1 MNPAKRHLRV
11 VRDPASP
18 VTRDEIA
25 VRFTSTSGLVASLRK
40 PLNSFRWRG
49 PGTLRFDEQ
58 GILVTAK
65 SLTMLGLRPTQRFI
79 PPAEIR
85 EVYREG
91 SEVLVQL
98 RGSRSP
104 YFRFWAEDPT
114 SAAQIVARLP
124 TRHTIEFE
132 GTLQEVR
139 SPSARS
145 ARGAWLVALF
155 AVSVLASLAW
165 FAAGPSARRG
175 SIPAPQPA
183 PVAPAVAKGSRLPE
197 GALSPQDASLAR
209 EDLTKYGER
218 IEALTTEFAAAFDAL
233 MDGKVSQEKFAEEL
247 QQWLLPQW
255 DDLETK
261 LRRANAAP
269 GSLQE
274 TADDHLMAA
283 INNWQLALRAYT
295 DDLRNQRRVVSTFE
309 YLARAERHESRAQE
323 ILRNLERRTPSESA
337 TKPP

>member
-11 VRDPASP
+11 VPDPASP

-65 SLTMLGLRPTQRFI
+65 SLTLLGLRPTQRFI

-139 SPSARS
+139 TPRDEAAYQRRS
-145 ARGAWLVALF
+145 LHR
-155 AVSVLASLAW
+155 SH
-165 FAAGPSARRG
+165 RRW
-175 SIPAPQPA
+175 QR
-183 PVAPAVAKGSRLPE
+183 AVAFPRGH
-197 GALSPQDASLAR
+197 
-209 EDLTKYGER
+209 
-218 IEALTTEFAAAFDAL
+218 F
-233 MDGKVSQEKFAEEL
+233 
-247 QQWLLPQW
+247 
-255 DDLETK
+255 
-261 LRRANAAP
+261 LRRMP
-269 GSLQE
+269 
-274 TADDHLMAA
+274 H
-283 INNWQLALRAYT
+283 
-295 DDLRNQRRVVSTFE
+295 
-309 YLARAERHESRAQE
+309 
-323 ILRNLERRTPSESA
+323 
-337 TKPP
+337 